1 MDSDK
6 KPESSPEEEHNE
18 PPKDGA
24 SANLEQ
30 NDQQAPSDALSMT
43 PDELEEDRAARAA
56 ADTDLSDLDTPVEK
70 KLSPIKRFLRKVNV
84 YLLIFV
90 LLVIVAGAI
99 TIVNFMNSQNA
110 PTEADIN
117 SQSLSEDALKQLAN
131 TDATVGSSSQTLTI
145 QGNAIISGQTLTRGN
160 LNVAGNIQ
168 AGGSLQAPTLT
179 ISGSTNL
186 GDTQINSLQ
195 VATNTAIQGSTTM
208 RDLSVSGASTFSGAM
223 TASQITVTRLVLS
236 GNATLEVPN
245 HISFT
250 GPSPARTVNN
260 GVIGNGGSASV
271 NGSDTSGTVNVNSG
285 NNPLSGCYVRINFQQ
300 GFTKQP
306 RVIVS
311 PVSEGAGQTQY
322 YVERD
327 TSGFSIC
334 SASAL
339 PSNKSFAFDYFV
351 AN

>member
-6 KPESSPEEEHNE
+6 KPESTPDEEHNE

-24 SANLEQ
+24 SMDSGQ
-30 NDQQAPSDALSMT
+30 KDQSAPADALSMT
-43 PDELEEDRAARAA
+43 PDELEEDKAAQAA

-70 KLSPIKRFLRKVNV
+70 KLSPMKRLFRKVNV

-90 LLVIVAGAI
+90 LLVIVAAAI
-99 TIVNFMNSQNA
+99 TIVNFLNSQNT
-110 PTEADIN
+110 PTEADID
-117 SQSLSEDALKQLAN
+117 SQSLSQDALKQLAN
-131 TDATVGSSSQTLTI
+131 NDASVGSSSQTLTI

-168 AGGSLQAPTLT
+168 AGGSIQGPTLT

-208 RDLSVSGASTFSGAM
+208 RDLNVSGASTFSGAM
-223 TASQITVTRLVLS
+223 TASQITVTRLILS

-250 GPSPARTVNN
+250 GPSPSRTVNN

-285 NNPLSGCYVRINFQQ
+285 NNPSSGCYIRVNFQQ
-300 GFTKQP
+300 RFSNQP
-306 RVIVS
+306 KVIIS
-311 PVSEGAGQTQY
+311 PVGEGAGQTQH

-327 TSGFSIC
+327 NTGFSIC
-334 SASAL
+334 SASA
-339 PSNKSFAFDYFV
+339 PPANKSFAFDYFV

>member
-6 KPESSPEEEHNE
+6 KPESTPEEEHNE

-24 SANLEQ
+24 SVSLDQ
-30 NDQQAPSDALSMT
+30 NDHNAPADALSMT
-43 PDELEEDRAARAA
+43 PDELEEDKAAQAA
-56 ADTDLSDLDTPVEK
+56 ADTDLSGLDEPVEK
-70 KLSPIKRFLRKVNV
+70 KISPIKKFFRKVNV
-84 YLLIFV
+84 YLLIFI

-99 TIVNFMNSQNA
+99 AAVNFLNSQKT
-110 PTEADIN
+110 PVEAEIN
-117 SQSLSEDALKQLAN
+117 NQSLSQDALKQLAN
-131 TDATVGSSSQTLTI
+131 TDASVGSSSQTLTI

-168 AGGSLQAPTLT
+168 AGGTIQGPTLT

-195 VATNTAIQGSTTM
+195 VATDTAIQGKTTM
-208 RDLSVSGASTFSGAM
+208 RDLTVSGASTFSGAM
-223 TASQITVTRLVLS
+223 TASQVTVTRLILS

-245 HISFT
+245 HIGFT
-250 GPSPARTVNN
+250 GPSPSRTVNS
-260 GVIGNGGSASV
+260 GVIGNGGSASI

-285 NNPLSGCYVRINFQQ
+285 NNPSSGCYIRINFQQ
-300 GFTKQP
+300 RFTNQP
-306 RVIVS
+306 RVIIT
-311 PVSEGAGQTQY
+311 PVGEGAGQTQH

-327 TSGFSIC
+327 NTGFSIC
-334 SASAL
+334 SASA
-339 PSNKSFAFDYFV
+339 PPANKSFAFDYFV